1 MAPTTRSGGILDPPE
16 NDVFL
21 DARQEVASVRV
32 SVKIPPFWPSNPSLW
47 FVQIESNF
55 HMAGVNTEIT
65 KYHAVVASMDGNV
78 LSQVSDIVAS
88 PPEDEPYQAL
98 KKRLIEQYGESD
110 KTRLRK
116 LLQDMV
122 LGDKR
127 PTQLLR
133 EMRELAGNRITD
145 DVLMG
150 LWQQRLPPQ
159 VNAILSVNEGGL
171 DKMALQADKIL
182 EVTLYSENAV
192 HTSSTPSM
200 SDDPLERLERQIAA
214 LTSKFEAFSAVGQGR
229 SVNRDGNTKRT
240 RSRSRPKHGGK
251 CFYHFKFGSAAR
263 MCVPPCSEASGNA
276 RASH

>member
-1 MAPTTRSGGILDPPE
+1 
-16 NDVFL
+16 
-21 DARQEVASVRV
+21 
-32 SVKIPPFWPSNPSLW
+32 
-47 FVQIESNF
+47 
-55 HMAGVNTEIT
+55 MAGVNTEIT

-182 EVTLYSENAV
+182 EVTLYSVNAV
-192 HTSSTPSM
+192 HTSATPSM

-214 LTSKFEAFSAVGQGR
+214 LNSKFEAFSAVGQGR